1 MKRIFLFLVAFGMIA
16 TSISAQNETTD
27 YRTINH
33 NAFKRGEELKYRLHY
48 GAVNAGEAVVKI
60 DDTKK
65 LIYGRQ
71 TLHVLA
77 SGYSK
82 GAFDWFFK
90 VRDYFESYVDEEAL
104 VPWLFMRRCDE
115 GGFKINQNQMFNHAK
130 GQVNSSGKTLS
141 VPKNI
146 QDMISA
152 FYYARTFDFS
162 KAKTGDIY
170 SIPTFVDDEI
180 WDLKIKFVGRETI
193 STDLGKISC
202 LKFVPVVQKGRIFK
216 KEEDLHVWI
225 TDDTNKIPVRVQ
237 AEILVGSIK
246 MDIISAT
253 GLITPLKTQK

>member
-1 MKRIFLFLVAFGMIA
+1 MMGSLVVDAQTEA
-16 TSISAQNETTD
+16 SAL
-27 YRTINH
+27 RTINH

-48 GAVNAGEAVVKI
+48 GAMNAGEAVVKI
-60 DDTKK
+60 DNSKK
-65 LIYGRQ
+65 PINGRP

-77 SGYSK
+77 NGYSK

-115 GGFKINQNQMFNHAK
+115 GGFKINQNQVFNHTA
-130 GQVNSSGKTLS
+130 GEVNSSGQKIS

-152 FYYARTFDFS
+152 FYFARTIDFS

-170 SIPTFVDDEI
+170 SVPTFVDNEI
-180 WDLKIKFVGRETI
+180 WDLKIKFVGKETI
-193 STDLGKISC
+193 TTDLGKISC
-202 LKFVPVVQKGRIFK
+202 MKFVPVVQKGRIFK

-225 TDDTNKIPVRVQ
+225 TDDANKIPVRAQ
-237 AEILVGSIK
+237 AEILIGSIK
-246 MDIISAT
+246 MDIMSAN
-253 GLITPLKTQK
+253 GLVTPLKIQK